1 MIMGYWIAFVAGW
14 MVALAVFIP
23 GAARLERR
31 YPMVRTWSDRVVGG
45 MAVLAMLILVTLI
58 ANHVWPHRPSFVRG
72 ALSGIVVGAVAFLPD
87 VVAAL
92 RQRRRTTPRLPARP
106 VVTGLPAVVPA
117 EFADAVHRHFAEPM
131 VRARYVIAA
140 YRRGLI
146 APGFVP
152 GLAADLAPLL
162 PDGAAWS
169 GLAGWQGG
177 EGLDDA
183 VDRAAA
189 EIGYV
194 PSGEEGRGEVVE
206 RLVYWALCSDDP
218 RLRRDVLELLGET
231 VEPRTTFEDIG
242 FRAARVSGLREM
254 LQSRFD
260 SAYAI
265 RLSEGVHRRFT
276 GPIGRAV
283 DLISGYRTGVISSAD
298 VPRLAALVIADLPGA
313 GQAWAELA
321 MASADEPRSELLPI
335 LDRAAE
341 EIGYERT
348 PQEVEVDA
356 LEGAAYRAVVNG
368 SEVEESR
375 RLNRIE
381 FDFDHARELEELR
394 YAWYLPVADDTRL
407 ARVRGDLAAYLARR
421 YG

>member
-1 MIMGYWIAFVAGW
+1 MGYWIGFAAGW
-14 MVALAVFIP
+14 MVALAVLIP
-23 GAARLERR
+23 GAARLGRR
-31 YPMVRTWSDRVVGG
+31 YPMARTWLDLVLGG
-45 MAVLAMLILVTLI
+45 VAAFAALLVVTLI
-58 ANHVWPHRPSFVRG
+58 ANRVWPHRPAFVRG
-72 ALSGIVVGAVAFLPD
+72 ALSGAVVGAVAWLPD

-92 RQRRRTTPRLPARP
+92 RHRKGATQRPSVSPGSTPRP
-106 VVTGLPAVVPA
+106 VVVPA
-117 EFADAVHRHFAEPM
+117 EFADAVHRHFAEPT

-140 YRRGLI
+140 YRRGLL

-162 PDGAAWS
+162 PDGDAWA

-183 VDRAAA
+183 VDRAAG
-189 EIGYV
+189 EIGYA
-194 PSGEEGRGEVVE
+194 PSTEEERDDVVE

-218 RLRRDVLELLGET
+218 RARRDVLELLGEA

-242 FRAARVSGLREM
+242 FRTERVKGLREL

-260 SAYAI
+260 SAYGV
-265 RLSEGVHRRFT
+265 RLGEGVHRRFT
-276 GPIGRAV
+276 GPTAGAV
-283 DLISGYRTGVISSAD
+283 DLIAGYRTGMIFSAD
-298 VPRLAALVIADLPGA
+298 VARIAALVIAELPGA

-335 LDRAAE
+335 VDRAAE

-348 PQEVEVDA
+348 PQEVEIDV
-356 LEGAAYRAVVNG
+356 LEGAAYRAVVHG
-368 SEVEESR
+368 SEVEESQ
-375 RLNRIE
+375 RLHRIE

-394 YAWYLPVADDTRL
+394 DAWYLPGADDTRL